1 MTEETKK
8 QLLHFPFMHILR
20 FHVNGGMLLMV
31 TALAAIFIANSPW
44 SEAYQSLWTHE
55 IRLQIGDFN
64 LFNHG
69 GHPLTLMGFIN
80 DVLFFSLLWGWKLN
94 GKFW

>member
-1 MTEETKK
+1 
-8 QLLHFPFMHILR
+8 
-20 FHVNGGMLLMV
+20 MV

-44 SEAYQSLWTHE
+44 SEAYQNLWTHE

-69 GHPLTLMGFIN
+69 GHPLTLMGFIK
-80 DVLFFSLLWGWKLN
+80 DVLMAVFFFAGGVGNKRGILVGGVSSVKQGMRPIIAAR
-94 GKFW
+94 GGMS